1 MLCLFSLI
9 VAAIWEKTPFIYQ
22 VLISEAQQDITAG
35 RCEYTDFSINRH
47 LLSFC
52 LCFSRWIFF

>member
-9 VAAIWEKTPFIYQ
+9 VAAIWEETPFIYQ
-22 VLISEAQQDITAG
+22 ALISEAQQDIAAG

-52 LCFSRWIFF
+52 LCFSQWIF